1 MNKIKVM
8 VVDDHALFRSGLVRV
23 LKANEEIEIVGESGD
38 GNEALAIVAEAKPD
52 IILMDL
58 KMKNMDGLEATRKIK
73 EILPV
78 IKIIILTVL
87 EEKKYF
93 LSAIQSGADGYIL
106 KNIEPEEL
114 YAFLKAVIRGE
125 TPVSGKI
132 AKELFFNYTYCESE
146 GGEHRTDENE
156 LTPRENMI
164 VKLLGKG
171 LTNKKIAEKLCISE
185 STVKVHLRHIMEKLE
200 LKNRIEIAV
209 YATRQQNDLLL

>member
-1 MNKIKVM
+1 MSKIKVM

-23 LKANEEIEIVGESGD
+23 LRANEELDVVGECGD
-38 GNEALAIVAEAKPD
+38 GEDAQAISAEAKPD

-58 KMKNMDGLEATRKIK
+58 KMKNMDGLEATKKIK
-73 EILPV
+73 ETQPLV
-78 IKIIILTVL
+78 KIIILTVL

-125 TPVSGKI
+125 SPVSGKI
-132 AKELFFNYTYCESE
+132 AKELFFNDNYNDSE
-146 GGEHRTDENE
+146 KGLNSDGNE

-171 LTNKKIAEKLCISE
+171 LTNKNIAEKLCISE

-209 YATRQQNDLLL
+209 YATKQQNDLLL

>member
-1 MNKIKVM
+1 MNRIKVM
-8 VVDDHALFRSGLVRV
+8 VVDDHALFRSGLVRI
-23 LKANEEIEIVGESGD
+23 LKANEEVEIVGESSD
-38 GNEALAIVAEAKPD
+38 GYEALTVSEEAKPD

-58 KMKNMDGLEATRKIK
+58 NMKNMDGLEATRKIK
-73 EILPV
+73 ELQPEV
-78 IKIIILTVL
+78 KIIILTVM

-93 LSAIQSGADGYIL
+93 LSAIQAGADGYIL

-132 AKELFFNYTYCESE
+132 AKELFFNHNH
-146 GGEHRTDENE
+146 GELEAGEQHTDENE
-156 LTPRENMI
+156 LTPREKMVVN
-164 VKLLGKG
+164 LLGDG

-209 YATRQQNDLLL
+209 YSTRQQNNLLL

>member
-1 MNKIKVM
+1 MNRIKVM
-8 VVDDHALFRSGLVRV
+8 VVDDHALFRSGLVRI
-23 LKANEEIEIVGESGD
+23 LKANEEIEIVGESSD
-38 GNEALAIVAEAKPD
+38 GEEALTVSEEAKPD
-52 IILMDL
+52 VILMDL
-58 KMKNMDGLEATRKIK
+58 NMKNMDGLEATRRIK
-73 EILPV
+73 ELQSEV
-78 IKIIILTVL
+78 KIIILTVM

-93 LSAIQSGADGYIL
+93 LSAIQAGADGYIL

-132 AKELFFNYTYCESE
+132 AKELFFNHNHSGSE
-146 GGEHRTDENE
+146 AGEQHTDANE
-156 LTPRENMI
+156 LTPREKMI
-164 VKLLGKG
+164 VNLLGDG

-209 YATRQQNDLLL
+209 YATRQQNNLLL